1 MPNHHPDHDTDP
13 GTNGDT
19 ADPDSE
25 AAIAAA
31 YAAMAA
37 MAADRSEHICECLR
51 HRRHRVVGDSDGQA
65 HPRRPDTRPTE
76 NHRPQKGTHPVN
88 TTITRTT
95 SVWDAL
101 ADTPAEAENL
111 RIRSALLS
119 SINDHI
125 TEKRWNADT
134 TAGTLGVN
142 HPRLAELSAGRID
155 RFTLDDLVSIGIT
168 IGIHLGVTHD
178 RAQG

>member
-1 MPNHHPDHDTDP
+1 MN
-13 GTNGDT
+13 N
-19 ADPDSE
+19 
-25 AAIAAA
+25 
-31 YAAMAA
+31 
-37 MAADRSEHICECLR
+37 
-51 HRRHRVVGDSDGQA
+51 
-65 HPRRPDTRPTE
+65 
-76 NHRPQKGTHPVN
+76 PV
-88 TTITRTT
+88 TGTT

-125 TEKRWNADT
+125 TEKRWDADT
-134 TAGTLGVN
+134 TAGTLGVTQ
-142 HPRLAELSAGRID
+142 PRLAELSAARLD

-168 IGIHLGVTHD
+168 IGIHLEVTHD